1 MPSEGAWCI
10 PFLVRLWEREELL
23 AELVPAMG
31 ARGDGEGCA
40 GRVNA
45 QPIRHLESLCGA
57 QVSYRL
63 VCTVPGDEPR
73 TRWSDPCRM
82 LDMDFA
88 ESPFYE
94 GR

>member
-1 MPSEGAWCI
+1 MHPLFGALVGEGGATGRARARDGGSR
-10 PFLVRLWEREELL
+10 VR
-23 AELVPAMG
+23 
-31 ARGDGEGCA
+31 RGNGEGCA
-40 GRVNA
+40 GRMNA